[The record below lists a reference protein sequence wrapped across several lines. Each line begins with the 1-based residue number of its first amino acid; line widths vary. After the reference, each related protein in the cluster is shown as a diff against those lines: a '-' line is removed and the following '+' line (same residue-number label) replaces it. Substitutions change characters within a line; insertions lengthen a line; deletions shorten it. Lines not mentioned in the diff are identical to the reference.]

1 MNKSNSFGEKM
12 SQLLKKA
19 GEVSKKVASSFDQL
33 STSLLNRTSSFN
45 ESLNNPALIPN
56 SSSRNENFE
65 GASIIEVNSDV
76 SFLFYSS

>member
-12 SQLLKKA
+12 SQLLKKG